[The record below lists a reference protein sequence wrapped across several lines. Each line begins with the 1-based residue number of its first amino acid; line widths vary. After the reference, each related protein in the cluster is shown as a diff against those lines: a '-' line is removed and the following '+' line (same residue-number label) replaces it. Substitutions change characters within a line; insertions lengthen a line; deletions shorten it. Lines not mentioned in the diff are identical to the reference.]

1 VFGVIEGHESI
12 MSSNLR
18 KSRDIFSKKGGSRIR
33 ESIAGKF
40 LKKKIDGSSS
50 ENITLSEVRN
60 GTFSEVHTISE
71 VQEKLITPS

>member
-1 VFGVIEGHESI
+1 MFGVVEGHESI

-18 KSRDIFSKKGGSRIR
+18 KSRGIFSKKGGSRIR

-50 ENITLSEVRN
+50 ENLTFSEVPN
-60 GTFSEVHTISE
+60 GTLSEVHTISE
-71 VQEKLITPS
+71 VQEKTVS

>member
-1 VFGVIEGHESI
+1 

-40 LKKKIDGSSS
+40 LKKKNDGTSS
-50 ENITLSEVRN
+50 ENITISEVRN
-60 GTFSEVHTISE
+60 GTLSEVHTISE
-71 VQEKLITPS
+71 VQEKTVS

>member
-1 VFGVIEGHESI
+1 

-71 VQEKLITPS
+71 VQEMPIAVS